1 MLALCGSARSTRTIC
16 SQTTLA
22 IMSFGGVRC
31 SLGAINI
38 AVVAVLTSHT
48 VSSAYTGQST
58 SNFEGEMAYVVHAD
72 A

>member
-1 MLALCGSARSTRTIC
+1 
-16 SQTTLA
+16 
-22 IMSFGGVRC
+22 MSCGGVRC
-31 SLGAINI
+31 ALKAINI

-48 VSSAYTGQST
+48 VSSSYTGQST